1 MTITFRRTRALQL
14 AAVVL
19 IAIVVAGV
27 MLSSSFGIRDG
38 ARDASAQALAR
49 NALMIQRSHY
59 YGSGEYADAETLRN
73 SEPKVDATDEVAVL
87 GSVYVRSEAYSTTLS
102 ASTKDGTCYWIRDTA
117 GAATYATTP
126 CTEEPGDADFAA
138 AW

>member
-1 MTITFRRTRALQL
+1 MSITFTRTRAIQL
-14 AAVVL
+14 A
-19 IAIVVAGV
+19 VVALITILV
-27 MLSSSFGIRDG
+27 IALMMNSSFGLRDR

-49 NALMIQRSHY
+49 QALMVQRDHY
-59 YGSGEYADAETLRN
+59 YGSGAYADAETLRN
-73 SEPKVDATDEVAVL
+73 GQQEVAATDELAVL
-87 GSVYVRSEAYSTTLS
+87 GSVYVRSEGYSTTLA

-126 CTEEPGDADFAA
+126 CAEEPAVEDFAA

>member
-1 MTITFRRTRALQL
+1 MSITFTRTRAIQL
-14 AAVVL
+14 A
-19 IAIVVAGV
+19 VVALITILVVGL
-27 MLSSSFGIRDG
+27 MMSSSFGLRDR

-73 SEPKVDATDEVAVL
+73 GEPKVDATDEVAVL
-87 GSVYVRSEAYSTTLS
+87 GSVYVRSEGYSTTLS

-126 CTEEPGDADFAA
+126 CSEEPGDADFAA